1 MVMLEHIRR
10 LLEKEDITYWE
21 FREEDVV
28 SNSASAWNGTIK
40 DLASSAKQGA
50 CLRVLVGNGW
60 GFAHTPTQNY
70 ALLVKQAL
78 AMAKA
83 MNPYSAKKE
92 ISPAPLLKKKT
103 ESSYKLHPHD
113 ISLEEKR
120 DLVLH
125 ASKLPENTKN
135 LRVLYTD
142 TIKKKFFANAEGS
155 ELSQTLYYTYYG
167 AEATAG
173 SGERM
178 ESVYKAHGALQ
189 GYEIT
194 EAIMEKVDEAC
205 TTARNLLHAV
215 IPKGGEYP
223 VIADGA
229 LTSVFVHEALGHAA
243 EADNLLSNSTC
254 LKGNEGKQI
263 GSNHVTIYDDATV
276 PDSWGSF
283 FYDDE
288 GIPAHKTKLMDK
300 GIFTSYL
307 HSRETAAKTGYG
319 LTGNARAQNSSSPP
333 LVRMSNTYIEPGD
346 ADFEEMVAEV
356 KNGIFLRGSKG
367 GQVDPI
373 KGNFQFSA
381 QDGFSI
387 KNGELGEYLRA
398 VSLAGKTLE
407 IIKNIAM
414 VQDKFEGGFP
424 GHCGKNG
431 QSVPVHGENPC
442 ILMTKAVV
450 GGG

>member
-1 MVMLEHIRR
+1 MLEKIRR
-10 LLEKEDITYWE
+10 LLEKENVRYWE

-40 DLASSAKQGA
+40 DLASSAKQGS
-50 CLRVLVGNGW
+50 CLRVLIGNGW
-60 GFAHTPTQNY
+60 GFAHTPTPNY
-70 ALLVKQAL
+70 EYLVQQAL
-78 AMAKA
+78 KMAKT
-83 MNPYSAKKE
+83 MQHCSAKKD
-92 ISPAPLLKKKT
+92 IYAASPIKKNVV
-103 ESSYKLHPHD
+103 SSYTIHPHD

-120 DLVLH
+120 DLVLK
-125 ASKLPENTKN
+125 ASKLPGGMKN

-142 TIKKKFFANAEGS
+142 TIKQKFFANSEGS
-155 ELSQTLYYTYYG
+155 ELSQTLCYTYYG

-173 SGERM
+173 TGERM
-178 ESVYKAHGALQ
+178 ESVYKANGALR
-189 GYEIT
+189 GYEVT
-194 EAIMEKVDEAC
+194 EGIMEKVDQAC
-205 TTARNLLHAV
+205 VTARNLLHAV
-215 IPKGGEYP
+215 VPKGGEYP

-229 LTSVFVHEALGHAA
+229 LTSVFIHEAVGHAA

-254 LKGNEGKQI
+254 LTGSEGTQI
-263 GSNHVTIYDDATV
+263 GDEHVTAYDDPTI

-288 GIPAHKTKLMDK
+288 GIPAQKTKMMDK
-300 GIFTSYL
+300 GVFTSYL
-307 HSRETAAKTGYG
+307 HSRETAAKTASS

-346 ADFEEMVAEV
+346 ADFEEMLAEA

-381 QDGFSI
+381 QDGFYI
-387 KNGELGEYLRA
+387 KNGELQGYLRA
-398 VSLAGKTLE
+398 VSLAGNTLQ
-407 IIKNIAM
+407 IIKNIAL

-431 QSVPVHGENPC
+431 QSVPVHGENPS
-442 ILMTKAVV
+442 IFITKAVV